1 MASPEYLFPSSNLDN
16 TLKNLQ
22 QTKLL
27 KIISETEK
35 KYCLSDG
42 SLGYANW
49 VN

>member
-1 MASPEYLFPSSNLDN
+1 MASPDYLFPNSNLDN

-22 QTKLL
+22 QPKLL

-35 KYCLSDG
+35 KYSLYDG
-42 SLGYANW
+42 ALGYANW